1 MLQQRS
7 KKLAQVRSGY
17 NRHLRTEML
26 EPRWCLDGDYL
37 DPGPPDVNEL
47 IADPVPGETD
57 TASIVA
63 SGLATYALTSVP
75 ILNSLAGAAVSLYLN
90 FVGRFDAT
98 WGGYQNITTPPFDQ
112 DGDTTTFSDG
122 ELTTISN
129 VWQAVAEDYAPFKV
143 NVTTVEP
150 PSFANGTALMVAIGG
165 NGSWTGATYGG
176 IAYVNS
182 FTNSSPNTVF
192 VFPKNLGNGYAKYV
206 ADASSHEAGHG
217 FGLYHQSQYGPTG
230 SKIAEYYTGPGDG
243 TAPLMGNSYNS
254 PRSLWWYGTST
265 SSTTNQDDMA
275 VIARSQNSFGYR
287 PDDHGNTSAAAT
299 ALSVAGNQLSGS
311 GIITT
316 TSDLDYFSF
325 TTGGG
330 QLALSVDVA
339 AYNNLDA
346 RIELREAG
354 GALIASAAPAN
365 SFGATINATVAA
377 GSYRLVVA
385 SGGGY
390 GNVGQYSVSGSITAA
405 VNHAPAGSDAT
416 IALVDDSI
424 YTLTTLDFG
433 FSDPSDSPPNALLAV
448 KITTLPAIG
457 LLTNL
462 GVAVTAGQFISAVD
476 ILAGRLQFRPVTNT
490 VGMNY
495 DSFTF
500 QVQDNGGTAGGGSD
514 LDPSPN
520 QLGFSWES
528 AAVLDRLLFYNQSKF
543 DGYDPGIAAADD
555 QAIAID
561 KVAYLPGAGAATFAN
576 ISSYSN
582 GINGIMIDISGSRP
596 SITASDFTFKIGNN
610 NSPDTWVAA
619 APAAAVSVRVGAGAG
634 GSDRVEIVWPNHAVE
649 NTWLQ
654 VTVAAN
660 ANTGLA
666 APDVFYFGSAVGN
679 SGLGDSVNYAMVNSI
694 DEIAARNN
702 SEWLPNN
709 IPVTNVYDY
718 NRDGSVNANDQV
730 IARAFATNP
739 SSATRYINLG
749 AASGTFDAQTPD
761 TAWIEGP
768 VGNDN
773 TAAAAR
779 QFSVQSKP
787 WASSQSSLAIDQA
800 IGLLDFDDLFE
811 AVWGSIGSEHTRR
824 AARPVHS
831 RALGI

>member
-390 GNVGQYSVSGSITAA
+390 GNVGQYSVSGSITET
-405 VNHAPAGSDAT
+405 P
-416 IALVDDSI
+416 
-424 YTLTTLDFG
+424 TT
-433 FSDPSDSPPNALLAV
+433 
-448 KITTLPAIG
+448 
-457 LLTNL
+457 
-462 GVAVTAGQFISAVD
+462 
-476 ILAGRLQFRPVTNT
+476 
-490 VGMNY
+490 
-495 DSFTF
+495 
-500 QVQDNGGTAGGGSD
+500 
-514 LDPSPN
+514 
-520 QLGFSWES
+520 
-528 AAVLDRLLFYNQSKF
+528 AAVLDRLLFYNDSRY
-543 DGYDPGIAAADD
+543 DEYDPGVAAADD

-561 KVAYLPGAGAATFAN
+561 KVAYLAGAGVATFAN

-582 GINGIMIDISGSRP
+582 GINGIMIDISGSHP
-596 SITASDFTFKIGNN
+596 SITADDFTFKIGNN
-610 NSPDTWVAA
+610 NSPDTWVTA
-619 APAAAVSVRVGAGAG
+619 APPAAVSVRVGAGAG
-634 GSDRVEIVWPNHAVE
+634 GSDRVEIVWPNHAIE

-666 APDVFYFGSAVGN
+666 TPDLFYFGSAVGN
-679 SGLGDSVNYAMVNSI
+679 SGLGDTSNYALVNSI
-694 DEIAARNN
+694 DENGARSNPELL
-702 SEWLPNN
+702 SNN
-709 IPVTNVYDY
+709 IPVTNLYDY
-718 NRDGSVNANDQV
+718 NRDGSVNSIDQA
-730 IARAFATNP
+730 IDRAYATNL
-739 SSATRYINLG
+739 SNATRYINLG
-749 AASGTFDAQTPD
+749 AASGTFDAQTTD
-761 TAWIEGP
+761 TAGIEGP

-800 IGLLDFDDLFE
+800 IGSLDFDDLFK

-824 AARPVHS
+824 ATSPGHS